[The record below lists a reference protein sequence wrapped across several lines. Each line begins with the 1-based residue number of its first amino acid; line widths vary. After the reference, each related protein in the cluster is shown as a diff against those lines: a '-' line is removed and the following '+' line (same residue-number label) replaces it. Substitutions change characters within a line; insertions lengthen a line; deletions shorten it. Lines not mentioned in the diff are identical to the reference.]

1 MFYGYSKLSN
11 RCHCPFNAKDDM
23 DDVNHDVLFPY
34 VTVTALN
41 RNLLTNELL
50 AALFTIKSSSFL
62 FTEALS

>member
-1 MFYGYSKLSN
+1 
-11 RCHCPFNAKDDM
+11 M